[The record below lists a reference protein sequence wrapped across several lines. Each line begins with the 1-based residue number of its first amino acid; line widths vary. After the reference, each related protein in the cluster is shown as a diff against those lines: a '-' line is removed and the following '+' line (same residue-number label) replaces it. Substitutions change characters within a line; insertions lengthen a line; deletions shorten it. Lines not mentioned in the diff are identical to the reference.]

1 MEVVERKAKGRR
13 AADISCP
20 AVSSRH
26 TSQHPTRPDRVDRF
40 FVGANSIKV
49 KLNSLE
55 TLPLCKY
62 IFDTKWMMCFG
73 VCWLRAKGEAGEIPR
88 LGMFTNQKF
97 WSSSSALQHQN
108 QWEPRFLLNLNV
120 SQLEC

>member
-26 TSQHPTRPDRVDRF
+26 TSQHPTRPDRVDLC
-40 FVGANSIKV
+40 FVGADSIKV
-49 KLNSLE
+49 KLNSFE

-62 IFDTKWMMCFG
+62 IFDTKWMMCFRC
-73 VCWLRAKGEAGEIPR
+73 VLVEQKGRRER
-88 LGMFTNQKF
+88 YLGSGCSLIKNFD
-97 WSSSSALQHQN
+97 H
-108 QWEPRFLLNLNV
+108 PHPP
-120 SQLEC
+120 